1 MRKLAG
7 VFSHSERISM
17 REGILSNDELL
28 FLQKEKRTLNDLH
41 KTLGSFNLP
50 TDDLAKL
57 RSAIDQLD
65 ELFLIV
71 AAGEFNAGKSALVN
85 ALLGER
91 VLLEGVTPTTAQV
104 TLLRWGEAFNE
115 VVVDDGF
122 AIVTH
127 PLPLLK
133 ELNIVDSPGTNA
145 INRQHER
152 LTSEYVPRSDLVL
165 FVTSADRPMTQSER
179 VFLEGIL
186 TWGKKVALVV
196 NKVDI
201 LENEQAKEQ
210 VRGFVSDN
218 AEMILGYKP
227 EVFLVSAR
235 LAQKASQ
242 SQDPSEITRLNA
254 ESGIVELEN
263 YINQT
268 LDNKTRLEL
277 KLRNPVGVALNLQ
290 HSASEAITYQIND
303 LQQDANLTSELET
316 SIEKYRQEL
325 ADELPPRLAEV
336 ENILINYENRGS
348 DFFERTMKLT
358 NIFNLAKT
366 EQVKE
371 QFQVEV
377 QGDVSTDIDSK
388 VRGMIDW
395 LIDKDLNVWYQV
407 AGALE
412 RRQAQSKRELPSS
425 KSPQS
430 ERRKELIGNVSQTI
444 SLIVNRYDRKQEAEK
459 LGDYVQESVAQTAL
473 FGIGA
478 LGVGAMV
485 ATVLTTKAL
494 DVTGIVT
501 AGALAVLGLF
511 VIPYKRK
518 KVKEDFEVK
527 MQEIRTNLK
536 ETLAN
541 TFNHEAEAAVNRL
554 NENISP
560 YVDYVRKEQD
570 RLEADRQTL
579 QEVRVQLDELSNE
592 IGQL

>member
-1 MRKLAG
+1 
-7 VFSHSERISM
+7 M

-41 KTLGSFNLP
+41 KTLGNFNLP
-50 TDDLAKL
+50 SDDLAKL

-242 SQDPSEITRLNA
+242 SQDPSEIARLNS

-277 KLRNPVGVALNLQ
+277 KLRNPIGVALNLQ
-290 HSASEAITYQIND
+290 RSAFEAITYQIND
-303 LQQDANLTSELET
+303 LQQDANLTSELEA
-316 SIEKYRQEL
+316 SIGKYRQEL

-518 KVKEDFEVK
+518 KVKEDLEVK

-592 IGQL
+592 IGQI

>member
-1 MRKLAG
+1 
-7 VFSHSERISM
+7 M

-41 KTLGSFNLP
+41 KTLGNFNLP
-50 TDDLAKL
+50 SDDLAKL
-57 RSAIDQLD
+57 RNAIDQLD

-71 AAGEFNAGKSALVN
+71 AAGEFNAGKSALIN

-196 NKVDI
+196 NKADI
-201 LENEQAKEQ
+201 LENEQTKEQ
-210 VRGFVSDN
+210 VRGFVSEN
-218 AEMILGYKP
+218 AELILGYKP

-235 LAQKASQ
+235 LAQKARQ
-242 SQDPSEITRLNA
+242 TQDPSEITRLNA
-254 ESGIVELEN
+254 ESGIVGLEN

-277 KLRNPVGVALNLQ
+277 KLRNPIGVALNLQ
-290 HSASEAITYQIND
+290 RSAFEAITYQIND
-303 LQQDANLTSELET
+303 LQQDANLTSELEA
-316 SIEKYRQEL
+316 SIGKYRQEL

-541 TFNHEAEAAVNRL
+541 TFNNEAGAAVNRL